1 MVQCGAYHTTR
12 IHRCAVHHVALN
24 PSREGE
30 CVMYVSY
37 DNEAGTLYWYFIE
50 LNEGDTSEEIEC
62 AVELLCDT
70 AGRVVGIQLDLHEE
84 ADPTTLVALATVHPE
99 VTWDAQTGRLSVA
112 FAPFVRHISLAEP
125 AILDVDAR
133 GHILGV
139 DVADADHGLAGRYD
153 ALSDVLISPDEPSD
167 DIGALPL
174 ADDTTITL
182 PTVERAGIVA
192 IVGRP
197 NVGKSTLLNAII
209 GQKIAITSPKP
220 QTTRSAIRGILTRPD
235 AQIIFVDTPGIHR
248 PRNRLGNFMV
258 QQARNAVP
266 DADVL
271 CMVVDI
277 THMPNELDERIATM
291 FRRSRSPKI
300 LVLNKT
306 DRPNPHAAECLAAF
320 RTLAPWDMEVAISA
334 LKREGLD
341 TLINEIVTRLPHG
354 PAFYAAEQITDQN
367 ERAIA
372 AELVRERVMHLI
384 GDEIPYGVAVEVEEW
399 EQRPRNCYIR
409 MTIFVEKESQKAII
423 IGKSG
428 SMLRRI
434 GMEARPAIEQLIG
447 QPIYLDL
454 WVKPRVNWRDDP
466 SALRWMGYRNE

>member
-1 MVQCGAYHTTR
+1 M
-12 IHRCAVHHVALN
+12 RCVPHHADSSVFAVHRVVPN
-24 PSREGE
+24 PFRKGVT
-30 CVMYVSY
+30 VMYVSY
-37 DNEAGTLYWYFIE
+37 DNEAGTLYWYFVE
-50 LNEGDTSEEIEC
+50 LNEGD
-62 AVELLCDT
+62 AVEELESPVRLLCDSN
-70 AGRVVGIQLDLHEE
+70 GCVVGMQLDLHEE
-84 ADPTTLVALATVHPE
+84 PDPATLITHAMTHREA
-99 VTWDAQTGRLSVA
+99 TWDSAQGLLTVA
-112 FAPFVRHISLAEP
+112 FAPFVRTIALVEP
-125 AILDVDAR
+125 AILDVDA
-133 GHILGV
+133 LGRIV
-139 DVADADHGLAGRYD
+139 GIDIADADHTTSGRYD
-153 ALSDVLISPDEPSD
+153 ALAHVLISPDDPTD
-167 DIGALPL
+167 DISQLPPVE
-174 ADDTTITL
+174 DTSITL
-182 PTVERAGIVA
+182 PNVERAGVVA

-277 THMPNELDERIATM
+277 THMPNELDERIAAM

-306 DRPNPHAAECLAAF
+306 DRPNPHAIECLAAF
-320 RTLAPWDMEVAISA
+320 RALAPWDMEVAISA
-334 LKREGLD
+334 LRREGLD
-341 TLINEIVTRLPHG
+341 TLIAEIVARLPLG
-354 PAFYAAEQITDQN
+354 PAFYAADQVTDQN

-399 EQRPRNCYIR
+399 EQRPRTCYMR
-409 MTIFVEKESQKAII
+409 MTIYVEKESQKAII
-423 IGKSG
+423 IGKGG

-434 GMEARPAIEQLIG
+434 GMEARPAIEKLIG
-447 QPIYLDL
+447 QSVYLDL
-454 WVKPRVNWRDDP
+454 WVKPRSNWRDDP
-466 SALRWMGYRNE
+466 SALRWLGYRNE